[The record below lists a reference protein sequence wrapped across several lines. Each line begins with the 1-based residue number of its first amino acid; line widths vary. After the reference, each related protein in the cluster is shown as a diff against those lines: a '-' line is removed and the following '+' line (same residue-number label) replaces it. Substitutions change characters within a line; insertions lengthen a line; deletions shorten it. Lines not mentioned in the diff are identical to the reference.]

1 MTDQSVQMTEM
12 LNRHLLAE
20 YNAMRLCILIH
31 QSNLIGHMQLICS
44 RHVESLLLGHWGQ
57 IALSHLLF
65 L

>member
-31 QSNLIGHMQLICS
+31 QSNLIDRMQSVCS
-44 RHVESLLLGHWGQ
+44 RHVESLLLGH
-57 IALSHLLF
+57 
-65 L
+65 